1 MYFLFYVI
9 YSSRYSRYIPRK
21 RIFFRMKRTGS
32 TRMGRARE
40 NLKKKKNEETKQQKR
55 EISIGIVVREEL
67 VETFFAVR
75 ESESRKGK
83 RCVLQ
88 R

>member
-1 MYFLFYVI
+1 
-9 YSSRYSRYIPRK
+9 
-21 RIFFRMKRTGS
+21 
-32 TRMGRARE
+32 MGRARE

-67 VETFFAVR
+67 VETFFTVR

>member
-21 RIFFRMKRTGS
+21 RKAYLFSYEEDGKS
-32 TRMGRARE
+32 ARKSE
-40 NLKKKKNEETKQQKR
+40 KKKNEETKQQKR

>member
-1 MYFLFYVI
+1 
-9 YSSRYSRYIPRK
+9 
-21 RIFFRMKRTGS
+21 
-32 TRMGRARE
+32 MGRARE
-40 NLKKKKNEETKQQKR
+40 NLQKKKNEETKQQKR